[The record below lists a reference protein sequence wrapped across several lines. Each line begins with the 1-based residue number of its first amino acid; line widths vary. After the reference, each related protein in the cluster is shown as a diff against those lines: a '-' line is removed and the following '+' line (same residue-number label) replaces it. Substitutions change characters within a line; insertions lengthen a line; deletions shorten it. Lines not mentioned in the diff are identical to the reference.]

1 MADGK
6 RMFVPQTV
14 RFPQKG
20 GRVRKLPPLNAL
32 RAFEAAGRHLSFSK
46 AADELSVTPGAISQQ
61 MRILE
66 SWLGTPLFTRD
77 PKGLQL
83 TDAGHAA
90 LPHMRDGFD
99 RLAAGTRLMQKGT
112 GPSKVTVS
120 VAPSFASKWLV
131 PRLDHFQERHPEID
145 IYVHADMEVVDFGAA
160 DVDVAVRFG
169 RGGYEGLVTER
180 LMGESIVPVCHPD
193 LTRGQ
198 RALRSP
204 ADLASHTL
212 IHDDS
217 DKDGVLTW
225 AMWLRAAG
233 VEAEGSQR
241 GPRFNQSS
249 LAIEAAVAGKGVVL
263 ARYALAVADLE
274 AARLVIPFA
283 HETPTDFA
291 YWLVYPE
298 AKSVLPEVR
307 AFTAWLKDEV
317 ARSRQER

>member
-1 MADGK
+1 
-6 RMFVPQTV
+6 
-14 RFPQKG
+14 
-20 GRVRKLPPLNAL
+20 
-32 RAFEAAGRHLSFSK
+32 
-46 AADELSVTPGAISQQ
+46 

-66 SWLGTPLFTRD
+66 TWLGASLFTRD
-77 PKGLQL
+77 PKGLEL
-83 TDAGHAA
+83 TEAGQAA

-99 RLAAGTRLMQKGT
+99 RLAAGTRLMQSGT

-131 PRLDHFQERHPEID
+131 PRLDDFQRRHPETD
-145 IYVHADMEVVDFGAA
+145 IYVHADMEAVDFSAA

-169 RGGYEGLVTER
+169 RGGYDGLVTEK

-193 LTRGQ
+193 LTRGEH
-198 RALRSP
+198 ALRSP
-204 ADLASHTL
+204 QDLVHHTL

-217 DKDGVLTW
+217 DKDGILTW

-233 VEAEGSQR
+233 VEEAEGQR

-249 LAIEAAVAGKGVVL
+249 LAIEAAVAGKGVAL

-298 AKSVLPEVR
+298 AKAVLPDVS
-307 AFTAWLKDEV
+307 AFTGWLKAEV
-317 ARSRQER
+317 ERSSQQRR

>member
-1 MADGK
+1 M
-6 RMFVPQTV
+6 
-14 RFPQKG
+14 
-20 GRVRKLPPLNAL
+20 RKLPPLNAL

-46 AADELSVTPGAISQQ
+46 AADELAVTPGAISQQ

-66 SWLGTPLFTRD
+66 NWLGTPLFTRD

-83 TDAGHAA
+83 TEAGLAA
-90 LPHMRDGFD
+90 LPQMREGFD
-99 RLAAGTRLMQKGT
+99 RLAAGTRLMQAGT

-131 PRLDHFQERHPEID
+131 PRLDDFQQQRPETD
-145 IYVHADMEVVDFGAA
+145 IYVHADMEIVDFGSA

-169 RGGYEGLVTER
+169 RGGYDGLVSER
-180 LMGESIVPVCHPD
+180 LMGETIVPVCSPA
-193 LTRGQ
+193 LTKGQ
-198 RALRSP
+198 NALRSP
-204 ADLASHTL
+204 EDLAHHTL

-217 DKDGVLTW
+217 DKDGMPNW
-225 AMWLRAAG
+225 EMWLRAAG
-233 VEAEGSQR
+233 IEAASGTR

-249 LAIEAAVAGKGVVL
+249 LAIEAAVAGKGVAL

-298 AKSVLPEVR
+298 AKAVLPDVS
-307 AFTAWLKDEV
+307 AFTGWLKAEAERSLQ
-317 ARSRQER
+317 AR